1 MKCRRFWIGAVLGAQ
16 LLAPGCGDG
25 FDGFDAGA
33 PSSDPTRQAERE
45 RMVERQIEARGVKD
59 TAVLRVMR
67 QVPRHL
73 FVPVSYAPQ
82 AYWDGPLAIG
92 HGQMISQPYIVAFM
106 AEALRMRGDDRVLEI
121 GTGSGYQTAVLA
133 QLARDVFSIEIV
145 KPLAERAAAKLK
157 NLGYANVQVRVGDG
171 YQGWPEH
178 APYDAILVSAAPD
191 HIPQPLLDQLAV
203 GGRMILPVGK
213 KFSQSLLLIHRTHS
227 GYERT
232 TLLPVAFVPMT
243 GEAQER

>member
-1 MKCRRFWIGAVLGAQ
+1 MRCRRFWIAAVLGAQ

-25 FDGFDAGA
+25 FDGSDAGA

-59 TAVLRVMR
+59 TAVLRAMR

-82 AYWDGPLAIG
+82 AYRDGPLALG

-106 AEALRMRGDDRVLEI
+106 AEALRLRGDDRVLEI

-145 KPLAERAAAKLK
+145 KPLAEQAAAKLEE
-157 NLGYANVQVRVGDG
+157 LGYANVQVRAGDG

-203 GGRMILPVGK
+203 GGRMILPLGK
-213 KFSQSLLLIHRTHS
+213 KFSQDLMLIRRTHS

-232 TLLPVAFVPMT
+232 PLLPVAFVPMT

>member
-1 MKCRRFWIGAVLGAQ
+1 MV
-16 LLAPGCGDG
+16 PM
-25 FDGFDAGA
+25 
-33 PSSDPTRQAERE
+33 PERL
-45 RMVERQIEARGVKD
+45 RQIPRAKRSGSGWSSARSRRAASRTRRCSERCARCRVTCSCRSPMRPRLTG
-59 TAVLRVMR
+59 TA
-67 QVPRHL
+67 
-73 FVPVSYAPQ
+73 
-82 AYWDGPLAIG
+82 LALG

-106 AEALRMRGDDRVLEI
+106 AEALRLRGDDRVLEI

-243 GEAQER
+243 GEAEAR

>member
-1 MKCRRFWIGAVLGAQ
+1 MRCRRFWIAAVLGAQ

-25 FDGFDAGA
+25 FDGSDAGA

-59 TAVLRVMR
+59 TAVLRAMR

-82 AYWDGPLAIG
+82 AYRDGPLALG

-106 AEALRMRGDDRVLEI
+106 AEALRLRGDDRVLEI

-145 KPLAERAAAKLK
+145 KPLAEQAAAKLEE
-157 NLGYANVQVRVGDG
+157 LGYANVQVRTGDG

-203 GGRMILPVGK
+203 GGRMILPLGK
-213 KFSQSLLLIHRTHS
+213 KFSQDLMLIRRTHS

-232 TLLPVAFVPMT
+232 PLLPVAFVPMT